1 MELKLID
8 IASAKY
14 VNDENGNPV
23 WITVVETNPVPS
35 DKKIHVGVGDDN
47 PLYVQIKEWADNGEL
62 TIADADPYPTNTE
75 E

>member
-1 MELKLID
+1 MELKLTD

-35 DKKIHVGVGDDN
+35 DKQIHVGVGDDN
-47 PLYVQIKEWADNGEL
+47 PLYLQIKEWADNGEL
-62 TIADADPYPTNTE
+62 TIAASDSSPTNTE

>member
-35 DKKIHVGVGDDN
+35 DKQIHVGVGDDN
-47 PLYVQIKEWADNGEL
+47 PLYVQLKQWADNGDL
-62 TIADADPYPTNTE
+62 TIDAADPYPTNIAE
-75 E
+75 

>member
-1 MELKLID
+1 MELKLTD

-35 DKKIHVGVGDDN
+35 DKQIHVGVGDDN
-47 PLYVQIKEWADNGEL
+47 PLYLQIKEWADNGEL
-62 TIADADPYPTNTE
+62 TIAAADSSPTNTE